1 MYDKA
6 YRNCQPVPDLYCIHS
21 ESKLEEIRNV
31 VPQATT
37 FFQNPVKYNM
47 KKKMQKGVSTMS
59 QSHSLEQQKP
69 EKTKQSGPAK
79 AIRKIPISEEEFL
92 RKIEKMYSEYA
103 IEEIRCHMK
112 SDFRYN
118 SFWVFEEMKSAARYV
133 DYITQKIQTLER
145 ENIVIKTRMMH
156 IRGTG
161 QPCLVLRQPGT
172 EPICLIAERSPKG
185 LIARMDMMPAGF
197 YKLVPCPGED

>member
-1 MYDKA
+1 
-6 YRNCQPVPDLYCIHS
+6 
-21 ESKLEEIRNV
+21 
-31 VPQATT
+31 
-37 FFQNPVKYNM
+37 
-47 KKKMQKGVSTMS
+47 MQKGVSTMS
-59 QSHSLEQQKP
+59 QNHSLEQQKP
-69 EKTKQSGPAK
+69 ENTKQSGPAK
-79 AIRKIPISEEEFL
+79 AIRKIPISEEDFL
-92 RKIEKMYSEYA
+92 RKIEKMYSEYS

-133 DYITQKIQTLER
+133 DYITAKIRTLER
-145 ENIVIKTRMMH
+145 ENIVIKTRMMY

-172 EPICLIAERSPKG
+172 EPVCLIAERSPKG

-197 YKLVPCPGED
+197 YKLVPGPGEKQ

>member
-1 MYDKA
+1 
-6 YRNCQPVPDLYCIHS
+6 
-21 ESKLEEIRNV
+21 
-31 VPQATT
+31 
-37 FFQNPVKYNM
+37 M
-47 KKKMQKGVSTMS
+47 KKGVDTMS
-59 QSHSLEQQKP
+59 QNHSLEQQKP

-92 RKIEKMYSEYA
+92 RKIEKMYGEYA
-103 IEEIRCHMK
+103 IEEIACHMK

-118 SFWVFEEMKSAARYV
+118 SFWVLEEMKSAARYV
-133 DYITQKIQTLER
+133 DYITAKVQTLKKEKIVIQTE
-145 ENIVIKTRMMH
+145 IMY

-161 QPCLVLRQPGT
+161 QPCLVLRQPDT

-197 YKLVPCPGED
+197 YKLVPGPGEK